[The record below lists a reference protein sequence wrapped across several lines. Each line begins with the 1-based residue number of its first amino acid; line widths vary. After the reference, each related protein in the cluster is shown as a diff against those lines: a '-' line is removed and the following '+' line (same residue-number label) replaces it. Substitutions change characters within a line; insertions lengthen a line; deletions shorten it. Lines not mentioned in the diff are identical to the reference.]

1 MPDIVESFA
10 TSGVKSEEQELQGSI
25 VMKCKKKPLISNA
38 KEFSEMKCSLYTAK
52 WYTLC
57 ITQSP
62 KRNERDRNSRNGK
75 GERNNVSP
83 FVFQIETSSVVGG
96 VNNQHSASARPNNGT
111 TSSHHHLC
119 RHHYMLSSTCSPEQ
133 NRYRVYDTRPG
144 EKTHQNCQQ
153 FHTYIVIII
162 SEKGSVGVRSR
173 GSSQWGGGQNI
184 WSRNGFGLAMFF
196 PLNNEHTDSFGLSN
210 LFKFMFSLRYWM
222 VFMTV
227 NGLAHFHWKWIH
239 QDEIAG
245 GIKGKAVRTIN
256 HEYFCNYCKPPLPRF
271 AATEEKNQHLW

>member
-83 FVFQIETSSVVGG
+83 FVFQIETPSVGGG

-119 RHHYMLSSTCSPEQ
+119 HHHYILSSTCSPEQ
-133 NRYRVYDTRPG
+133 NSYRVYDTRPG

-153 FHTYIVIII
+153 FHT
-162 SEKGSVGVRSR
+162 
-173 GSSQWGGGQNI
+173 
-184 WSRNGFGLAMFF
+184 
-196 PLNNEHTDSFGLSN
+196 
-210 LFKFMFSLRYWM
+210 
-222 VFMTV
+222 
-227 NGLAHFHWKWIH
+227 
-239 QDEIAG
+239 
-245 GIKGKAVRTIN
+245 
-256 HEYFCNYCKPPLPRF
+256 
-271 AATEEKNQHLW
+271 